1 MLRMIAVAVLLS
13 GTGVALASD
22 ASFDQQ
28 VRRENATAPTSGGGK
43 SVAPS
48 TSAAPCGCS
57 HAHS

>member
-13 GTGVALASD
+13 ATGVALASD
-22 ASFDQQ
+22 ASYDRQI
-28 VRRENATAPTSGGGK
+28 RGENATAPTTGGAK

-48 TSAAPCGCS
+48 TSPAPCGCS